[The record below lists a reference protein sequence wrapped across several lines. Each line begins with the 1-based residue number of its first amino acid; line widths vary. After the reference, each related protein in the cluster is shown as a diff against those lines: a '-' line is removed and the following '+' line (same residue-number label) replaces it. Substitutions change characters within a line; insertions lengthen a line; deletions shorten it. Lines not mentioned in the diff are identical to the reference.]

1 VVGRKLLFTTDDCA
15 KSWPQFNDS
24 ADKTTIPATHILTE
38 GKDRNSDQGA
48 DDFKRAVIWEIW
60 HKKSGKR
67 IYIAKDFEWELESE
81 PDPYGLEGFFPCP
94 KPLYGIKF
102 TDRLVPKPEYLQYK
116 DQAEELDRIN
126 TRIWRLL
133 ESLKYRGFRFAGLD
147 GEDTLGDLGGLEDG
161 QFPALKNF
169 ANLVQGGGLKEA
181 YQVMDLQPIVIAIQ
195 GAAQRALELIQSIY
209 EVTGISDI
217 VRGSSDPNETLG
229 AQKMKASFGSTR
241 MKKRQAEVQ
250 RFVKELYKMKGELIA
265 EHFEREQLSE
275 ASGIPLPTEAERA
288 QARQLLQMVEQMQQQ
303 AQQPPQGAGGPQMP
317 PQGQG
322 APMGPEGPPQGAPPP
337 QAAQMPPSMPQMM
350 QGAPT

>member
-1 VVGRKLLFTTDDCA
+1 
-15 KSWPQFNDS
+15 
-24 ADKTTIPATHILTE
+24 
-38 GKDRNSDQGA
+38 
-48 DDFKRAVIWEIW
+48 
-60 HKKSGKR
+60 
-67 IYIAKDFEWELESE
+67 
-81 PDPYGLEGFFPCP
+81 
-94 KPLYGIKF
+94 
-102 TDRLVPKPEYLQYK
+102 
-116 DQAEELDRIN
+116 
-126 TRIWRLL
+126 
-133 ESLKYRGFRFAGLD
+133 
-147 GEDTLGDLGGLEDG
+147 
-161 QFPALKNF
+161 
-169 ANLVQGGGLKEA
+169 
-181 YQVMDLQPIVIAIQ
+181 MDLQPIVIAIQ

-250 RFVKELYKMKGELIA
+250 RFVKELYKMNGELIA

-288 QARQLLQMVEQMQQQ
+288 QARELLQMVEQMQQQ

-350 QGAPT
+350 QGAPA